1 MSFRRRDLIYLA
13 VASLIALVAYLAFR
27 WMYFAGEQEPFAQEV
42 ILVFL
47 GGVATVYLT
56 AALLNRQT
64 ELELRKEGRVI
75 VLEQKSDI
83 YMACIELVAK
93 IAEVQRHDPGLIDD
107 LHVLSHKLA
116 VIGSIDVVVAFERV
130 LSRIHAG
137 LIDGRLSNLDSQQ
150 VMSELAELTAA
161 MREDILAEVGLGDAA
176 KALAAIR
183 RNAARMEEL
192 EDLPNPPP

>member
-1 MSFRRRDLIYLA
+1 M
-13 VASLIALVAYLAFR
+13 
-27 WMYFAGEQEPFAQEV
+27 
-42 ILVFL
+42 
-47 GGVATVYLT
+47 
-56 AALLNRQT
+56 
-64 ELELRKEGRVI
+64 
-75 VLEQKSDI
+75 
-83 YMACIELVAK
+83 
-93 IAEVQRHDPGLIDD
+93 
-107 LHVLSHKLA
+107 
-116 VIGSIDVVVAFERV
+116 

-161 MREDILAEVGLGDAA
+161 MREDILAEVGLEDAA